1 MRLSKQQIA
10 WWESTQD
17 LDFKSQYRNEHV
29 PAETP
34 MTIRGSGRE
43 VNIADLIK
51 AFRGAILIATV
62 ENKKKAEALSYM
74 YNQLLRDMK
83 VDPDY
88 IRHISTGAA
97 RSHFSTQIGHFS
109 RSAPY
114 FKAYFE
120 GCNKSSM
127 RYLLIK
133 TRLFFASNKEWARQ
147 SFRLRNRSTKVPD
160 PVPGTIRITDELR
173 DRLWPLDKDVYEAF
187 ARLYIRRR
195 LGPKGGC
202 FLFYPYSHWGIK
214 VRLTRHGCEVVK
226 AESTGSER
234 QDVSWR
240 VIVPKSK
247 EIRSLN
253 FDTGINKFG
262 KIERALASGQ
272 TLRLHEGKIVVP

>member
-1 MRLSKQQIA
+1 M
-10 WWESTQD
+10 
-17 LDFKSQYRNEHV
+17 
-29 PAETP
+29 
-34 MTIRGSGRE
+34 
-43 VNIADLIK
+43 K

-88 IRHISTGAA
+88 VHHISTGTA
-97 RSHFSTQIGHFS
+97 RSDFSTQIGHFS

-114 FKAYFE
+114 FKAYFK
-120 GCNKSSM
+120 GCNESSM

-160 PVPGTIRITDELR
+160 PVPGTLLITEELK
-173 DRLWPLDKDVYEAF
+173 DRLWPLGEDLHKGF

-202 FLFYPYSHWGIK
+202 FLFSPYSHWGVK
-214 VRLTRHGCEVVK
+214 VRLTRHGCETVR
-226 AESTGSER
+226 ANSEGK
-234 QDVSWR
+234 DVFWS
-240 VIVPKSK
+240 VIVPKS
-247 EIRSLN
+247 EEVRNQN
-253 FDTGINKFG
+253 FNSPINNFG
-262 KIERALASGQ
+262 KIERALANGQ
-272 TLRLHEGKIVVP
+272 TLRLHNGKIVVP